1 MGLISLITKGM
12 ILGESFLAALSG
24 RLDEGIMKI
33 MSGDKKTRIRMMK
46 KLKKGLK
53 DRGYDLSRLTMKFRG
68 YSKTVFM
75 KADSFFNRMNR
86 YRVIYD
92 LVAIY
97 DEYGSEI
104 DVGDIMEAM
113 IYEGIFGDD
122 DDIDG
127 WGDELDFGGFR
138 GWD

>member
-1 MGLISLITKGM
+1 MDLISLITKGM
-12 ILGESFLAALSG
+12 ILSENFLAALSG
-24 RLDEGIMKI
+24 RLNEGIINI

-46 KLKKGLK
+46 KLKEGLK
-53 DRGYDLSRLTMKFRG
+53 DRGYDLSALTMKFRD

-75 KADSFFNRMNR
+75 KADSFFNRMKS
-86 YRVIYD
+86 YRVIFD

-97 DEYGSEI
+97 DEYGDEI

-113 IYEGIFGDD
+113 MYEGIFGDD

-127 WGDELDFGGFR
+127 WGDELDFGGFK

>member
-53 DRGYDLSRLTMKFRG
+53 DRGYDLSALTMKFQG
-68 YSKTVFM
+68 LSKIVFM
-75 KADSFFNRMNR
+75 KADSFFDRMKS

-97 DEYGSEI
+97 DEYGDEI
-104 DVGDIMEAM
+104 DVGDIMEEM
-113 IYEGIFGDD
+113 MYEGIFGDD
-122 DDIDG
+122 DDM
-127 WGDELDFGGFR
+127 LDFGGFK

>member
-1 MGLISLITKGM
+1 MGLINLITKGM

-46 KLKKGLK
+46 KLKKGLE
-53 DRGYDLSRLTMKFRG
+53 DRGYDLSALTMKFQG
-68 YSKTVFM
+68 LSKIVFM
-75 KADSFFNRMNR
+75 KADSFFDRMKS

-97 DEYGSEI
+97 DEYGDEI
-104 DVGDIMEAM
+104 DVGDIMEEM
-113 IYEGIFGDD
+113 MYEGIFGDD
-122 DDIDG
+122 DDM
-127 WGDELDFGGFR
+127 LDFGGFK

>member
-46 KLKKGLK
+46 KLKKGLE
-53 DRGYDLSRLTMKFRG
+53 DRGYDLSALTMKFRG

-75 KADSFFNRMNR
+75 KADSFFDRMKS

-97 DEYGSEI
+97 DEYGDEI
-104 DVGDIMEAM
+104 DVGDIMEEM
-113 IYEGIFGDD
+113 MYEGIFGDD
-122 DDIDG
+122 DDM
-127 WGDELDFGGFR
+127 LDFGGFK

>member
-12 ILGESFLAALSG
+12 ILGESALAALTG

-33 MSGDKKTRIRMMK
+33 MSGDKETRIKMMK
-46 KLKKGLK
+46 KLKEGLE
-53 DRGYDLSRLTMKFRG
+53 DRGYDLSTLTMKFLG
-68 YSKTVFM
+68 YGKTVFM
-75 KADSFFNRMNR
+75 KADTFFDRMKS

-97 DEYGSEI
+97 DEYGDEV
-104 DVGDIMEAM
+104 DVGDIMEEM
-113 IYEGIFGDD
+113 MYEGIFGDD
-122 DDIDG
+122 DDM
-127 WGDELDFGGFR
+127 LDFGGFK

>member
-1 MGLISLITKGM
+1 MGLINLITKGM
-12 ILGESFLAALSG
+12 ILGENFLAALTG
-24 RLDEGIMKI
+24 RLDEGIIRI
-33 MSGDKKTRIRMMK
+33 MSKDRKTRIKTMK
-46 KLKKGLK
+46 KLKKALE
-53 DRGYDLSRLTMKFRG
+53 DRGYDLSALTMKFQG
-68 YSKTVFM
+68 YSRTVFI
-75 KADSFFNRMNR
+75 KADVFFERMNR

-92 LVAIY
+92 LVSIY

-113 IYEGIFGDD
+113 MYEEIFGD

-127 WGDELDFGGFR
+127 WGDFGGFS

>member
-1 MGLISLITKGM
+1 SENMGLINLITKGM
-12 ILGESFLAALSG
+12 ILGENFLAALTG
-24 RLDEGIMKI
+24 RLDEGIIRI
-33 MSGDKKTRIRMMK
+33 MSKDRKTRIKTMK
-46 KLKKGLK
+46 KLKKALE
-53 DRGYDLSRLTMKFRG
+53 DRGYDLSALTMKFQG
-68 YSKTVFM
+68 YSRTVFI
-75 KADSFFNRMNR
+75 KADVFFERMNR

-92 LVAIY
+92 LVSIY

-113 IYEGIFGDD
+113 MYEEIFGD

-127 WGDELDFGGFR
+127 WGDFGGFS

>member
-1 MGLISLITKGM
+1 MGLINLITKGM

-46 KLKKGLK
+46 KLKKGLE
-53 DRGYDLSRLTMKFRG
+53 DRGYDLSALTMKFQG
-68 YSKTVFM
+68 LSKIVFM
-75 KADSFFNRMNR
+75 KADSFFDRMKS

-97 DEYGSEI
+97 DEYGDEI
-104 DVGDIMEAM
+104 DVGDIMGEIM
-113 IYEGIFGDD
+113 YEEMFGDD

-127 WGDELDFGGFR
+127 FGGFG
-138 GWD
+138 GWY

>member
-53 DRGYDLSRLTMKFRG
+53 DRGYDLSALTMKFRG

-75 KADSFFNRMNR
+75 KADSFFDRMKS

-97 DEYGSEI
+97 DEYGDEI
-104 DVGDIMEAM
+104 DVGDIMEEM
-113 IYEGIFGDD
+113 MYEGIFGDD
-122 DDIDG
+122 DDM
-127 WGDELDFGGFR
+127 LDFGGFK

>member
-46 KLKKGLK
+46 KLKEGLE
-53 DRGYDLSRLTMKFRG
+53 DRGYDLSTLTMKFRG
-68 YSKTVFM
+68 YSKTVFI

-86 YRVIYD
+86 YRVIFD
-92 LVAIY
+92 LVAVY
-97 DEYGSEI
+97 NEYGSEV

-113 IYEGIFGDD
+113 MYEGIFGDD

-127 WGDELDFGGFR
+127 WGDELDFGGFK

>member
-12 ILGESFLAALSG
+12 ILGESFLAALTG
-24 RLDEGIMKI
+24 RLNEGIIKVI
-33 MSGDKKTRIRMMK
+33 SGDRKTRIKMMK
-46 KLKKGLK
+46 KLKEALE
-53 DRGYDLSRLTMKFRG
+53 DRGYDLSALTMKFQG
-68 YSKTVFM
+68 YSKTVFI
-75 KADSFFNRMNR
+75 KAETFFNRMNR
-86 YRVIYD
+86 YRVIFD
-92 LVAIY
+92 LVTIY

-113 IYEGIFGDD
+113 IYEGISGDD

-127 WGDELDFGGFR
+127 WGDELDFGGFS

>member
-1 MGLISLITKGM
+1 T
-12 ILGESFLAALSG
+12 
-24 RLDEGIMKI
+24 R
-33 MSGDKKTRIRMMK
+33 KKMMK
-46 KLKKGLK
+46 KLKKALE
-53 DRGYDLSRLTMKFRG
+53 DRGYDLSALTMKFQG

-75 KADSFFNRMNR
+75 KADVFFERMKS

-92 LVAIY
+92 LVTIY
-97 DEYGSEI
+97 DEYVSEI

>member
-46 KLKKGLK
+46 KLKKGLE
-53 DRGYDLSRLTMKFRG
+53 DRGYDLSALTMKFQG
-68 YSKTVFM
+68 LSKIVFM
-75 KADSFFNRMNR
+75 KADSFFDRMKS

-97 DEYGSEI
+97 DEYGDEI
-104 DVGDIMEAM
+104 DVGDIMEEM
-113 IYEGIFGDD
+113 MYEGIFGDD
-122 DDIDG
+122 DDM
-127 WGDELDFGGFR
+127 LDFGGFK

>member
-1 MGLISLITKGM
+1 MGLINLITKGM

-46 KLKKGLK
+46 KLKKGLE
-53 DRGYDLSRLTMKFRG
+53 DRGYDLSALTMKFQG
-68 YSKTVFM
+68 LSKIVFM
-75 KADSFFNRMNR
+75 KADVFFDRMKS

-97 DEYGSEI
+97 DEYGDEI
-104 DVGDIMEAM
+104 DVGDIMEEM
-113 IYEGIFGDD
+113 MYEGIFGDD
-122 DDIDG
+122 DDM
-127 WGDELDFGGFR
+127 LDFGGFK